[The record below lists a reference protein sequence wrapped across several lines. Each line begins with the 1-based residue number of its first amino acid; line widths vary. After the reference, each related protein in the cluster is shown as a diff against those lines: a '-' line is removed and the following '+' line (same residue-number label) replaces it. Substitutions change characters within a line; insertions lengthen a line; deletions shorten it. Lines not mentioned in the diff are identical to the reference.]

1 MPFKNPHPLYNVWA
15 SMRNRC
21 NNPNYKQWADYG
33 GRGISICPEWA
44 SFDQFVEDMGPR
56 PSPTHSIDRIDN
68 DLGYSPKNCRW
79 ATKKE
84 QQRNQRR
91 AVFVSIEGVSHRLV
105 EIVEKT
111 GIKPETIVSRANAG
125 MNMADILAGKSLDG
139 RGRFSDVTHC
149 VKGHEFTPENTSI
162 SKEGWRRCRAC
173 HRAKVARQIAAKKL
187 KG

>member
-1 MPFKNPHPLYNVWA
+1 MPFKVTHPLYPTWA

-21 NNPNYKQWADYG
+21 NNPNFRQWDAYG
-33 GRGISICPEWA
+33 GRGIGICPEWD
-44 SFDQFVEDMGPR
+44 SFAQFAADMGAK
-56 PSPTHSIDRIDN
+56 PSPLYSLDRIDN
-68 DLGYSPKNCRW
+68 DLGYSPENCRW

-91 AVFVSIEGVSHRLV
+91 AVFVEIEGVRHRLV
-105 EIVEKT
+105 EIAEKT
-111 GIKPETIVSRANAG
+111 GIKRETITERAQAG
-125 MNMADILAGKSLDG
+125 MTLADIMAGVALPRRNK
-139 RGRFSDVTHC
+139 FTNATHC
-149 VKGHEFTPENTSI
+149 VKGHEFSPENTSV